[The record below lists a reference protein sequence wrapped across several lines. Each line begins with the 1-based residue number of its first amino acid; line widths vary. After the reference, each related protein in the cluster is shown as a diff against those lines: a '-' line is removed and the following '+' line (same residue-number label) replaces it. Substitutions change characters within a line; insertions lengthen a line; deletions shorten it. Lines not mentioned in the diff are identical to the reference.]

1 MIQGEK
7 ITKENFSLLSQNGA
21 RQILK
26 AYIKNK
32 KLLEE
37 IAQVVEPDTIS
48 SFELKDILN
57 EVFEIEL
64 IKKAIKEKVN
74 ATQEMKDNG
83 FDMRLMPEFK
93 EEEEETEE
101 KKKQRIGFPKDDID
115 ALLKEFDC
123 GESIPKVKEHMIT
136 PEQFWQL
143 EEGEFESLLDVKTF
157 GTRKKLFKK
166 ITEIKKDHEEM
177 MEMVH
182 KEEKKL
188 NTDGIQLLLTKTNS
202 TH

>member
-1 MIQGEK
+1 MLKKRIVQMIQGEK

-37 IAQVVEPDTIS
+37 IAQEVEPDTIS

-101 KKKQRIGFPKDDID
+101 KKK
-115 ALLKEFDC
+115 
-123 GESIPKVKEHMIT
+123 
-136 PEQFWQL
+136 
-143 EEGEFESLLDVKTF
+143 
-157 GTRKKLFKK
+157 
-166 ITEIKKDHEEM
+166 
-177 MEMVH
+177 
-182 KEEKKL
+182 
-188 NTDGIQLLLTKTNS
+188 
-202 TH
+202 